1 MLPNAINKAIVSLLA
16 FTKTTTTPNT
26 RGEEENTLTGQA
38 TNQQTIKDQHI
49 PTSLL
54 WQSQKP
60 EEASLP
66 HSGETC
72 NNPAQN
78 VLASR
83 SGNVLNGLN
92 EEVANHKENGD
103 EHDNTAPIKQDNSN
117 NVQIIPHRWHL
128 SEAIREA
135 LGDIDAFILSHV
147 GPESVNWLEEFWNK
161 YPDEKALDNSGK
173 LPITAS
179 AIFPAEKYRLSKYI
193 AEPSK

>member
-26 RGEEENTLTGQA
+26 RGEEENSLTGQA
-38 TNQQTIKDQHI
+38 TNQQTVRNQYI
-49 PTSLL
+49 PTTLP
-54 WQSQKP
+54 WQLQKP
-60 EEASLP
+60 EETSLL
-66 HSGETC
+66 HSRETC
-72 NNPAQN
+72 NNPAQK
-78 VLASR
+78 ASR
-83 SGNVLNGLN
+83 SGNVLNKLI
-92 EEVANHKENGD
+92 EEVPNHKENGD

-117 NVQIIPHRWHL
+117 NAQIIPHRWHL
-128 SEAIREA
+128 SEAIRKA
-135 LGDIDAFILSHV
+135 LSDIDAFILSHV